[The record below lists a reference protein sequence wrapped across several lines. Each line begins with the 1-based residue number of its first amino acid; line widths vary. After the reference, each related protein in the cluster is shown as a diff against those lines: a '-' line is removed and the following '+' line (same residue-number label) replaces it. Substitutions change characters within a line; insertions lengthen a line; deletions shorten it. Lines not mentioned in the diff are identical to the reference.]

1 MNYIIKYLFEYTI
14 KYCRFIRFSF
24 EIDTPPEFKSCC
36 FVKSLKQAPKI
47 KQKKKNSKIKLQ
59 KY

>member
-47 KQKKKNSKIKLQ
+47 KLQ